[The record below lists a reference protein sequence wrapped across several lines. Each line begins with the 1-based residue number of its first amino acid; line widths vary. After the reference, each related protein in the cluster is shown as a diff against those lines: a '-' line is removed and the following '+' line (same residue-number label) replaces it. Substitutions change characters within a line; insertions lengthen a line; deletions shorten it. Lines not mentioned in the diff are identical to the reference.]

1 MLRIYTQN
9 IDTLEQSAGVRSEKV
24 VYAHG
29 SLLDATC
36 MKCKAKY
43 SAADIASDVKSG
55 TVPLCQRQRNKKA
68 KLSSESME
76 KKKEP
81 TKSDPPVN
89 IRRSS
94 RRTSTK
100 SASSEENNNFVIARK
115 QGLCCGVIK
124 PNITFFGEKL
134 GNNVGRSLQKDYKS
148 ADLLIVMG
156 TSLSV

>member
-9 IDTLEQSAGVRSEKV
+9 IDTLEQSAGVRSDKV

-36 MKCKAKY
+36 TKCKAKY

-68 KLSSESME
+68 KLSSEIMEE

-100 SASSEENNNFVIARK
+100 SASSEENNNFVIAR
-115 QGLCCGVIK
+115 
-124 PNITFFGEKL
+124 NRT
-134 GNNVGRSLQKDYKS
+134 
-148 ADLLIVMG
+148 
-156 TSLSV
+156 

>member
-1 MLRIYTQN
+1 MKICVLDEGAN
-9 IDTLEQSAGVRSEKV
+9 I
-24 VYAHG
+24 
-29 SLLDATC
+29 
-36 MKCKAKY
+36 
-43 SAADIASDVKSG
+43 
-55 TVPLCQRQRNKKA
+55 PLCHRQRNKKA

-89 IRRSS
+89 VRRSS

-100 SASSEENNNFVIARK
+100 SLSSEDNNNFEIARR

-148 ADLLIVMG
+148 ADALIVMG